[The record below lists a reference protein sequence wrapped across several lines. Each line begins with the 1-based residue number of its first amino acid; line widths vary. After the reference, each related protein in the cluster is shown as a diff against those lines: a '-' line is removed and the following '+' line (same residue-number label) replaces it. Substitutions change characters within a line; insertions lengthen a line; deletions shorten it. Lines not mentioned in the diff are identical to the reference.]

1 MRHRPNRMLL
11 ELPTAD
17 EIDDL
22 AAGRPSLIVRRFEF
36 DLTGRE
42 LDLNYTPCKGE
53 ALFVTDC
60 ARGVALVRREGA
72 VMWTLPSGRIDVN
85 ESPETTARR
94 IAMERCHIRLGEVDL
109 RALYDVT
116 RHYENIS
123 VKRLFVV
130 YRASVEDYHSGVS
143 TADTHTECLFHSADL
158 EDLVCEEIDSNAIA
172 DSLEK

>member
-1 MRHRPNRMLL
+1 MLL

-22 AAGRPSLIVRRFEF
+22 ASEKPSLIVRRFEF
-36 DLTGRE
+36 DLRDRPM
-42 LDLNYTPCKGE
+42 DLNYTPCKGE
-53 ALFVTDC
+53 VVFVTDC
-60 ARGVALVRREGA
+60 ARGVALVRRKGA
-72 VMWTLPSGRIDVN
+72 VMWSLPSGRIGVN
-85 ESPETTARR
+85 ESPEAAARR
-94 IAMERCHIRLGEVDL
+94 VATEICRIRLGEIDL

-130 YRASVEDYHSGVS
+130 YRACVEDFHSGPA
-143 TADTHTECLFHSADL
+143 TDACAECSFHCSDL
-158 EDLVCEEIDSNAIA
+158 DRLVCEEIDSQAIA